1 MREKESEER
10 ERYIGKKEGG
20 GQEEPERGVSG
31 RMRGKR
37 GREVFQ
43 GGETGGMGGKREE
56 EEYSR
61 VK

>member
-43 GGETGGMGGKREE
+43 GERREE
-56 EEYSR
+56 WEGKGRKRSTAE
-61 VK
+61 